1 MNRLY
6 ETGLMLTVFIIAI
19 NAFLTIAGPELY
31 CAGLSGSN
39 MVNCKESSLLP
50 IAAEYKFTSEDVNT
64 VIAAGQGVAKSGNP
78 FTDAIGFLFQGATG
92 IGSTVAKVAGF
103 VTAYGTVLAF
113 VLPSELSFLAVIVT
127 IIFTAVQFFT
137 FVYFFMTVISI
148 IRGGGA

>member
-1 MNRLY
+1 
-6 ETGLMLTVFIIAI
+6 
-19 NAFLTIAGPELY
+19 
-31 CAGLSGSN
+31 
-39 MVNCKESSLLP
+39 
-50 IAAEYKFTSEDVNT
+50 
-64 VIAAGQGVAKSGNP
+64 
-78 FTDAIGFLFQGATG
+78 
-92 IGSTVAKVAGF
+92 VAKVAGF